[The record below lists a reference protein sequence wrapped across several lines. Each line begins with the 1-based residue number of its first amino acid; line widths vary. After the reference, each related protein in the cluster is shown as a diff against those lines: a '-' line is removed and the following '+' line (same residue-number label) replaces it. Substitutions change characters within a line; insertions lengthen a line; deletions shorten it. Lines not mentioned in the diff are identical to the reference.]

1 MRAREDLLS
10 TGFSATDVRLQAGDT
25 TDAGTPNDLSM
36 TGGTTTQQEG
46 GIKGF
51 FKSLF
56 GMDDN
61 DEHVGMYSE
70 AVRRGGY
77 LVTVDA
83 RDDAQL
89 QRAEEIMQR
98 YGAVDLEERSA
109 QWRQEGWT
117 AGGLGTASSAALAA
131 GSTTAAGTTAA
142 GTLGTTGVTG
152 GDAHAT
158 IPVVQEE
165 LQVGKRAVQRG
176 GVRVFTRVVETPVEE
191 TVRLR
196 EEHATIER
204 HAVDRPATQADF
216 AALQTGGT
224 IEVRETAEEAV
235 VGKTARVTEEIEVGK
250 QVTEHTETVRDTV
263 RHTDVQV
270 EQLSGEHAM
279 ARPGSTD
286 TTRVGTSST
295 DRPGSRISDA
305 IERAVPGDS
314 DRDGK

>member
-1 MRAREDLLS
+1 MNQTIIGVFDTQTSALQARQELLS
-10 TGFSATDVRLQAGDT
+10 AGFAQSDVTTLPAEGTAT
-25 TDAGTPNDLSM
+25 
-36 TGGTTTQQEG
+36 GTTSAASTASSAAPAHEG
-46 GIKGF
+46 GVSGF

-56 GMDDN
+56 GMDER
-61 DEHVGMYSE
+61 DEHVGVYST
-70 AVRRGGY
+70 AVQQGGY
-77 LVTVDA
+77 MVSVNTHN
-83 RDDAQL
+83 DAQL
-89 QRAEEIMQR
+89 QQAEQILQR
-98 YGAVDLEERSA
+98 CGAVDIDERA
-109 QWRQEGWT
+109 EQWRT
-117 AGGLGTASSAALAA
+117 AGATGTAGAVS
-131 GSTTAAGTTAA
+131 A
-142 GTLGTTGVTG
+142 GTLGTAASGLTAN
-152 GDAHAT
+152 DARAT

-216 AALQTGGT
+216 AALAAGGT

-270 EQLSGEHAM
+270 EQLGTDATTTT
-279 ARPGSTD
+279 GTTGTTSTAGTMG
-286 TTRVGTSST
+286 TT
-295 DRPGSRISDA
+295 
-305 IERAVPGDS
+305 
-314 DRDGK
+314 GKTGKPL